1 METKTNGEV
10 ELIAIDGVGK
20 AKLENMVIPV
30 NAIIGSKKQ
39 SSKKKRSW
47 YLQRNT
53 ASATKWIGG

>member
-1 METKTNGEV
+1 MGEV

-20 AKLENMVIPV
+20 AKLENMVMPV